1 VLGAGG
7 DRDRA
12 KRPHM
17 GQAAAQQADIVI
29 VTDDN
34 PRSEVPAD
42 IRAAVL
48 AGAQTVAST
57 IAVEVADRREAIAH
71 AVGIAK
77 VGDVV
82 LVLGKG
88 HEQGQEVDGVINPFD
103 DRIVVAE
110 SLKAIGGHDFST
122 LEQHE

>member
-1 VLGAGG
+1 
-7 DRDRA
+7 
-12 KRPHM
+12 
-17 GQAAAQQADIVI
+17 
-29 VTDDN
+29 
-34 PRSEVPAD
+34 VPAD

-48 AGAQTVAST
+48 AGAQTVVST
-57 IAVEVADRREAIAH
+57 ISVEVADRREAIAH
-71 AVGIAK
+71 AVGLAK

-110 SLKAIGGHDFST
+110 SLKAIGGHDVST